1 MRQSKQFHF
10 EKGNKMRKI
19 CRIVFILFFA
29 VMSAGFLSIPQAE
42 AEEGSCYLKAS
53 NTDVFIIVFD
63 MDRDGNQGHQIWQG
77 RINQGESVKITAPHA
92 RFRYDYNSQPDEDQ
106 PLSGDVDRSCNSGE
120 TILVP

>member
-1 MRQSKQFHF
+1 
-10 EKGNKMRKI
+10 MRKI
-19 CRIVFILFFA
+19 YRIVFIIFFA
-29 VMSAGFLSIPQAE
+29 VMLAWFLSIPQAD

-106 PLSGDVDRSCNSGE
+106 PLSGGQDRSCNSGE
-120 TILVP
+120 TVLVP

>member
-1 MRQSKQFHF
+1 MRQKKVNF

-19 CRIVFILFFA
+19 YRIVFIIFFA
-29 VMSAGFLSIPQAE
+29 VMLAGFLSIRQAD

-63 MDRDGNQGHQIWQG
+63 MDRQGNQGHQIWQG

-92 RFRYDYNSQPDEDQ
+92 RFRYDYNAQPDEDQ
-106 PLSGDVDRSCNSGE
+106 PLSGGQDRSCSNGE
-120 TILVP
+120 TVLVP